1 MHFFDDI
8 WVLVSNVVFLAGV
21 LEHVEELFVNEAVL
35 VAPDGEVFPLVFVW
49 FRSGRPA
56 GFLGE
61 KVAIGPG

>member
-49 FRSGRPA
+49 
-56 GFLGE
+56 
-61 KVAIGPG
+61 